1 MKRVSFIALFFAT
14 FFSTATAQ
22 YFPVDTALLNKTY
35 RKLLKNPQSRELQ
48 LDFFK
53 AFPDNWDDFNSTY
66 RYSDKD
72 GYDLSM
78 YNIACKHI
86 QALGD
91 CKAINDTLYCNK
103 LIALS
108 VGALLDVDAPN
119 HLQRLLHYTMQQRND
134 VFLYCLSKIEKGHQ
148 MQFWQ
153 FYWSNI
159 VDGQSQE
166 KEFEALYNINK
177 EKYPCL
183 MKTMSIAFEYFNTGV
198 LFMEDFKRYINQRN
212 SNTEY

>member
-48 LDFFK
+48 IDFFNT
-53 AFPDNWDDFNSTY
+53 FPDNWDDFNSTY
-66 RYSDKD
+66 KYSDKE

-78 YNIACKHI
+78 YSQAYEHI
-86 QALGD
+86 KALAE
-91 CKAINDTLYCNK
+91 CYAINDTLYCNK

-108 VGALLDVDAPN
+108 VGASLDADAPN
-119 HLQRLLHYTMQQRND
+119 HLQGLLHYTMQHRND
-134 VFLYCLSKIEKGHQ
+134 VFLYCLSEIEKGHQ

-159 VDGQSQE
+159 IDGDYQLE
-166 KEFEALYNINK
+166 EFNKLYNKNK
-177 EKYPCL
+177 EKYPAM

-198 LFMEDFKRYINQRN
+198 LFMEDFNNFMN
-212 SNTEY
+212 SR

>member
-66 RYSDKD
+66 KYSDKE

-78 YNIACKHI
+78 YSQAYEHI
-86 QALGD
+86 KALAE
-91 CKAINDTLYCNK
+91 CYAINDTLYCNK

-108 VGALLDVDAPN
+108 VGALLDADAPN
-119 HLQRLLHYTMQQRND
+119 HLQGLLHYTMQHRND
-134 VFLYCLSKIEKGHQ
+134 VFLYCLSEIEKGHQ

-159 VDGQSQE
+159 IDGDYQLE
-166 KEFEALYNINK
+166 EFNKLYNKNK
-177 EKYPCL
+177 EKYPAM

-198 LFMEDFKRYINQRN
+198 LFMEDFKNVMN
-212 SNTEY
+212 SR

>member
-1 MKRVSFIALFFAT
+1 MKRIFLTLLLFAT
-14 FFSTATAQ
+14 LFSTATAQ
-22 YFPVDTALLNKTY
+22 YFPIDTALLNKTY
-35 RKLLKNPQSRELQ
+35 RTLLQNPQSRELQ

-66 RYSDKD
+66 KYIDKD

-78 YNIACKHI
+78 YSQAYEHI
-86 QALGD
+86 KALAE
-91 CKAINDTLYCNK
+91 CYAINDTLYCNK

-108 VGALLDVDAPN
+108 VGASLDVDAPN
-119 HLQRLLHYTMQQRND
+119 YLQRLLHNTMKQRND

-166 KEFEALYNINK
+166 KEFEVLYNINK

-183 MKTMSIAFEYFNTGV
+183 MKTMSIAFEYFNNKV
-198 LFMEDFKRYINQRN
+198 LFMEDFKNVMD
-212 SNTEY
+212 SK

>member
-1 MKRVSFIALFFAT
+1 MLNLLLTTGK
-14 FFSTATAQ
+14 AQ

-66 RYSDKD
+66 KYSDKE

-78 YNIACKHI
+78 YSQAYEHI
-86 QALGD
+86 KALAE
-91 CKAINDTLYCNK
+91 CYAINDTLYCNK

-108 VGALLDVDAPN
+108 VGASLDVDAPN
-119 HLQRLLHYTMQQRND
+119 HLQGLLHYTMQHRND
-134 VFLYCLSKIEKGHQ
+134 VFLYCLSEIEKGHQ

-159 VDGQSQE
+159 IDGDYQLE
-166 KEFEALYNINK
+166 EFNKLYNKNK
-177 EKYPCL
+177 EKYPAM

-198 LFMEDFKRYINQRN
+198 LFMEDFNNFMN
-212 SNTEY
+212 SR

>member
-66 RYSDKD
+66 KYSDKD

-78 YNIACKHI
+78 YSQAYEHI
-86 QALGD
+86 KALTE
-91 CKAINDTLYCNK
+91 CYAINDTLYCNK

-108 VGALLDVDAPN
+108 VGASLDADAPN
-119 HLQRLLHYTMQQRND
+119 HLQGLLHYTMQHRND
-134 VFLYCLSKIEKGHQ
+134 TFLYCLSEIEKGHQ

-159 VDGQSQE
+159 IDGDYQLE
-166 KEFEALYNINK
+166 EFNKLYNKNK
-177 EKYPCL
+177 EKYPAM

-198 LFMEDFKRYINQRN
+198 LFMEDFNNFMN
-212 SNTEY
+212 SR

>member
-66 RYSDKD
+66 KYSDKD

-78 YNIACKHI
+78 YS
-86 QALGD
+86 QAYEQIKALAE
-91 CKAINDTLYCNK
+91 CYAINDTLYCNK

-108 VGALLDVDAPN
+108 VGASLDADAPN
-119 HLQRLLHYTMQQRND
+119 HLQGLLHYTMQQRND
-134 VFLYCLSKIEKGHQ
+134 VFLYCLSKIGKGHQ

-159 VDGQSQE
+159 IDGDYQLE
-166 KEFEALYNINK
+166 EFNKLYNKNK
-177 EKYPCL
+177 EKYPAM

-198 LFMEDFKRYINQRN
+198 LFMEDFNNFMN
-212 SNTEY
+212 SR

>member
-35 RKLLKNPQSRELQ
+35 RKLLKNPQSREFE

-66 RYSDKD
+66 KYSDKE

-78 YNIACKHI
+78 YSQAYEHI
-86 QALGD
+86 KALAE
-91 CKAINDTLYCNK
+91 CYAINDTLYCNK

-108 VGALLDVDAPN
+108 VGASLDADAPN
-119 HLQRLLHYTMQQRND
+119 HLQGLLHYTMQHRND
-134 VFLYCLSKIEKGHQ
+134 VFLYCLSEIEKGHQ

-159 VDGQSQE
+159 IDGDYQLE
-166 KEFEALYNINK
+166 EFNKLYNKNK
-177 EKYPCL
+177 EKYSAM

-198 LFMEDFKRYINQRN
+198 LFMEDFKNVMN
-212 SNTEY
+212 SR

>member
-1 MKRVSFIALFFAT
+1 MKRVSFIALFFVT

-22 YFPVDTALLNKTY
+22 YFPIDTALLNKTY
-35 RKLLKNPQSRELQ
+35 RTLLQNPQSRESQ

-53 AFPDNWDDFNSTY
+53 AFPNNWDDFNSTY
-66 RYSDKD
+66 KYSDKV
-72 GYDLSM
+72 GYDLSL
-78 YNIACKHI
+78 YSHAYQHI
-86 QALGD
+86 KALEE
-91 CKAINDTLYCNK
+91 CYAINDTLYCTK

-108 VGALLDVDAPN
+108 VGASLDADAPN
-119 HLQRLLHYTMQQRND
+119 HLQELLHYTLQQRND

-166 KEFEALYNINK
+166 KEFEKLYNINK

-183 MKTMSIAFEYFNTGV
+183 MKTMSIAFEYFNNKV
-198 LFMEDFKRYINQRN
+198 LFMEDFKNMMN
-212 SNTEY
+212 SK

>member
-14 FFSTATAQ
+14 FFSTAAAQ

-53 AFPDNWDDFNSTY
+53 AFPDTWDDFNSTY
-66 RYSDKD
+66 KYSDKE

-78 YNIACKHI
+78 YSQAYEHI
-86 QALGD
+86 KALAE
-91 CKAINDTLYCNK
+91 CYAINDTLYCNK

-108 VGALLDVDAPN
+108 VGASLDADAPN
-119 HLQRLLHYTMQQRND
+119 HLQGLLHYTMQHRND

-159 VDGQSQE
+159 IDGNYQQE
-166 KEFEALYNINK
+166 EFNKLYNKNK
-177 EKYPCL
+177 EKYPAM

-198 LFMEDFKRYINQRN
+198 LFMEDFKNVMN
-212 SNTEY
+212 SK

>member
-1 MKRVSFIALFFAT
+1 MKRVSFIALFFVT

-22 YFPVDTALLNKTY
+22 YFPIDTALLNKTY
-35 RKLLKNPQSRELQ
+35 RTLLQNPQSRESQ

-53 AFPDNWDDFNSTY
+53 AFPNNWNDFNSTY
-66 RYSDKD
+66 RYSDKV

-78 YNIACKHI
+78 YSQAFQHI
-86 QALGD
+86 KALAE
-91 CKAINDTLYCNK
+91 CYAINDTLYCNK

-108 VGALLDVDAPN
+108 VGASLDVDAPN
-119 HLQRLLHYTMQQRND
+119 HLQGLLHYTMQQRND
-134 VFLYCLSKIEKGHQ
+134 VFLYCLAKIEKGHQ

-153 FYWSNI
+153 FYWSSI

-166 KEFEALYNINK
+166 KEFEELYNINK

-198 LFMEDFKRYINQRN
+198 LFMEDFNNFMN
-212 SNTEY
+212 SR

>member
-48 LDFFK
+48 LCFFK

-66 RYSDKD
+66 KYSDKD

-78 YNIACKHI
+78 YSQAYEHI
-86 QALGD
+86 KALAE
-91 CKAINDTLYCNK
+91 CYAINDTLYCNK

-108 VGALLDVDAPN
+108 VGASLDVDAPN
-119 HLQRLLHYTMQQRND
+119 HLQGLLHYTMQHRND

-159 VDGQSQE
+159 IDGNYQQE
-166 KEFEALYNINK
+166 EFNKLYNKNK
-177 EKYPCL
+177 EKYPAM

-198 LFMEDFKRYINQRN
+198 LFMEDFKNVIN
-212 SNTEY
+212 SK